1 MNEPEQRSLFNV
13 PTEREPVVESWA
25 KVVARRMQSIVM
37 GYPVH
42 QMVAKGESGY
52 YPDWQ
57 EQNFT
62 FLALQVF
69 DSVFARMAPGIG
81 EGATREEIIHDL
93 TPFILARQPDLPP
106 ERVEEMVDF
115 VLNHLLNEGKGS
127 FEQECIWL
135 DEGNRP
141 KPYTFRYGLLRSY
154 HHPETDRFII
164 RATTEAIHIFLRM
177 LDQPLEDEQLS
188 NLFILHE
195 QVRTGRIDRT
205 RQEVER
211 TMLLSLEYER
221 YIEDMLRAIHRDV
234 RSVDWLKEVTPRIEE
249 AHQHVRRLIREQ
261 GRVLRDLK
269 QELQVNEDRLRIKS
283 IHELIDVLEL
293 CQRRHMELERRIL
306 KAGPAYLEEQAW
318 QRFRGMA
325 RSPMPALNER
335 VFFPSLSLEEPF
347 WLEALPELFHHVLG
361 PGIHKMMDL
370 DVLIER
376 LLRDEEVFDPG
387 LGNEEDEQ
395 RVPVSEL
402 YNPLADAA
410 EEKIADLIASLGEQP
425 VRLSEILAACREEG
439 LERDDLALIGVSFL
453 QSYHARSDLLGI
465 LVKTDGEPLED
476 PEFSGDDLLI
486 RIHPDTSDSSLLE

>member
-1 MNEPEQRSLFNV
+1 M
-13 PTEREPVVESWA
+13 VESWA
-25 KVVARRMQSIVM
+25 KVVARRMQAIVM

-81 EGATREEIIHDL
+81 EGATREEIIQDL
-93 TPFILARQPDLPP
+93 TPFILARQPDLVPD
-106 ERVEEMVDF
+106 RVEEIVDF
-115 VLNHLLNEGKGS
+115 VLNHLLNEGKGT
-127 FEQECIWL
+127 FEQECVWL
-135 DEGNRP
+135 DENNCP

-177 LDQPLEDEQLS
+177 LDQPIEDEQLS

-205 RQEVER
+205 RREVER
-211 TMLLSLEYER
+211 SMLLSLEYER
-221 YIEDMLRAIHRDV
+221 YIEDMLRAVHRDV
-234 RSVDWLKEVTPRIEE
+234 RGVEWLKEVTPRIEE

-261 GRVLRDLK
+261 GKVLRDLK
-269 QELQVNEDRLRIKS
+269 KELQVNEDRPRIKS
-283 IHELIDVLEL
+283 IHELIEALEL

-306 KAGPAYLEEQAW
+306 KAGPAYLEQQAW

-335 VFFPSLSLEEPF
+335 VFFPSLTLEESY
-347 WLEALPELFHHVLG
+347 WVEALPDLFHHVLG

-370 DVLIER
+370 EVLIER
-376 LLRDEEVFDPG
+376 LLRDEEVFEPR
-387 LGNEEDEQ
+387 LEKEEYEE
-395 RVPVSEL
+395 RVPVSDL
-402 YNPLADAA
+402 YNPLEDAV
-410 EEKIADLIASLGEQP
+410 EEKITDLIASLGERP
-425 VRLSEILAACREEG
+425 VRLSEILEACREDGMGME
-439 LERDDLALIGVSFL
+439 DLALTGVSFL

-465 LVKTDGEPLED
+465 LVQSDGELLED
-476 PEFSGDDLLI
+476 PDFCGDDLLI
-486 RIHPDTSDSSLLE
+486 RAHPESFDSLLLE